1 MKLNYKRTVF
11 VGFAFFLI
19 CSFWQAYDNTIPLI
33 LTNKFGMSQAWSGV
47 IMALDNVLALFMLP
61 LFGAISDKHRGKRG
75 RRTPFIVVGTLVA
88 AVMLIALSF
97 VDNAQLK
104 HLSDVSAIDDPAA
117 LEQIYDRQ
125 ADETLLTPGGD
136 KFVLSQKFTQ
146 EEFCQIRSQVEQNGS
161 TVTNPDYT
169 NYVVPARQACAW
181 DATAKSPVTL
191 VFFIVLLLIVLVSMA
206 VFRSPAVALMP
217 DVTLK
222 PLRSKANAVINLMG
236 SAGGIL
242 VLALGMVFA
251 TSAVRNSLMSYTGYF
266 AVIAAIM
273 LVALVIFML
282 TVREKE
288 WAYEMQQQAVA
299 LGIEEETQE
308 QEETEGGRKLSVD
321 EVRSLILLLLSIVL
335 WFFGYNAVTSKYS
348 VYASNILHK
357 DYNLTLIIAQAAA
370 IVSYLP
376 VGFIAGKIGRKKTI
390 LAGVVMLTVAFVP
403 GFLAAL
409 IAYSISLKAG
419 VAPTRFVMEAPPL
432 DARTVVRTAVLAMCC
447 AVVAVIF
454 CQMLHFFEHEIPKL
468 LPNPWVRAAAG
479 GAAVVALSYLMGV
492 GRYNGAGM
500 DVIMDAVELEQALP
514 WDFVC
519 KMVLTVLTLSVG
531 FKGGEVVPSF
541 YIGATFGCVVGPLL
555 GLPAGFSAAVGL
567 VCVFCGATNTLVASI
582 VLAAELFSGAGF
594 ELMALACGLS
604 YMFSGYH
611 SLYSSQGFRT
621 SKLFSEFLQ
630 PKEEK

>member
-61 LFGAISDKHRGKRG
+61 LFGAISDKHHSKWG
-75 RRTPFIVVGTLVA
+75 RRTPFIVVGTLIA

-242 VLALGMVFA
+242 VLALGMEHGRQA
-251 TSAVRNSLMSYTGYF
+251 T
-266 AVIAAIM
+266 AA
-273 LVALVIFML
+273 
-282 TVREKE
+282 
-288 WAYEMQQQAVA
+288 Q
-299 LGIEEETQE
+299 
-308 QEETEGGRKLSVD
+308 
-321 EVRSLILLLLSIVL
+321 
-335 WFFGYNAVTSKYS
+335 NAVTEMTNDLLKKNADTLKMGTIATAKEAERSIIDIETLQHTNQQLIS
-348 VYASNILHK
+348 TLDEVLNIQK
-357 DYNLTLIIAQAAA
+357 EGAAKRKEA
-370 IVSYLP
+370 EVEL
-376 VGFIAGKIGRKKTI
+376 GKIEGE
-390 LAGVVMLTVAFVP
+390 
-403 GFLAAL
+403 
-409 IAYSISLKAG
+409 LKQKL
-419 VAPTRFVMEAPPL
+419 MEL
-432 DARTVVRTAVLAMCC
+432 R
-447 AVVAVIF
+447 
-454 CQMLHFFEHEIPKL
+454 
-468 LPNPWVRAAAG
+468 
-479 GAAVVALSYLMGV
+479 S
-492 GRYNGAGM
+492 
-500 DVIMDAVELEQALP
+500 
-514 WDFVC
+514 
-519 KMVLTVLTLSVG
+519 
-531 FKGGEVVPSF
+531 
-541 YIGATFGCVVGPLL
+541 
-555 GLPAGFSAAVGL
+555 
-567 VCVFCGATNTLVASI
+567 
-582 VLAAELFSGAGF
+582 
-594 ELMALACGLS
+594 
-604 YMFSGYH
+604 
-611 SLYSSQGFRT
+611 
-621 SKLFSEFLQ
+621 
-630 PKEEK
+630 